1 MAAFK
6 VIAALGFSL
15 LVAVPRVARAWLLH
29 EHTATGRTGLERMQP
44 DSRARFEYAWQ
55 AALRSLPR
63 LCANPSESGEKLYEV
78 QGERSY
84 CVGFGV
90 LTGLSA
96 DHSCSP
102 ENLASTLGSELLLG
116 VLQQGERIEL
126 KLREADVG
134 GNQQSHLDAWHL
146 HHIELQIA
154 DPEYLSRAEQSGAHF
169 QLPRKSGEDLAAYLA
184 RVANG
189 KESSNAIALYV
200 NYHVAALQAAQAAVH
215 GCNVSQGALDC
226 SSDEA
231 RNRAFANAILIEAFA
246 VHFLQDAFSAGHM
259 MSPSGT
265 RSERMGTH
273 DYYCEHGVSAQP
285 WSGTEY
291 VAHGDS
297 FLQAEDLR
305 RVAAAVAASL
315 DEFGAALNPSQ
326 QSQPSAGNL
335 ANPGLDACQAPTI
348 PAGLGQAATQLSALT
363 QLPRPILEPPGLPT
377 FQKELGFYMVPLLGA
392 ALRLGAEDVGIAGK
406 KNDGALFAHR
416 FPLLVFG
423 GLGLGVTA
431 EGITD
436 SSADGSFSAGLN
448 LLLDARPA
456 GSKTGLRLGGG
467 FNFHVPYY
475 LVPGDVIPLAVIAL
489 FDSNEYLKIVRRA
502 SAGGLLG
509 LQRKSSIFWGWK
521 LQFMLGR
528 EGFLAW
534 MPPPDQSDDPATPR
548 NEMTRPAFSLTGT
561 PGYIKIGLPAL
572 SLTALHANS
581 DKVGLDAVWQLGY
594 DLTYYRSSETWW
606 NGAEKGDVYHGLFLA
621 FSYRARRYLLAF

>member
-1 MAAFK
+1 MTAFRF
-6 VIAALGFSL
+6 VAALGFSL
-15 LVAVPRVARAWLLH
+15 LMGAPSVAHAWLLH
-29 EHTATGRTGLERMQP
+29 EHTATGRTGLERM
-44 DSRARFEYAWQ
+44 DAESRARFDYAWQ
-55 AALRSLPR
+55 AAVRSLPR
-63 LCANPSESGEKLYEV
+63 LCTNASESGEKLYQV
-78 QGERSY
+78 QGEHSY

-102 ENLASTLGSELLLG
+102 DNLANTLGTEFLLG
-116 VLQQGERIEL
+116 VLQQGEQIEL

-154 DPEYLSRAEQSGAHF
+154 DPKYLSRAEQNGAHF
-169 QLPRKSGEDLAAYLA
+169 QLPRKPAEDLASYLE
-184 RVANG
+184 RVASG
-189 KESSNAIALYV
+189 RESSNGIALYV
-200 NYHVAALQAAQAAVH
+200 NYHVAALEAARAAVA
-215 GCNVSQGALDC
+215 GCKVNAGALDC
-226 SSDEA
+226 PSDAA

-246 VHFLQDAFSAGHM
+246 IHFLQDGFSAGHM
-259 MSPSGT
+259 MSPTGS

-285 WSGTEY
+285 WSGKEY

-297 FLQAEDLR
+297 FLQSEDLR
-305 RVAAAVAASL
+305 RVAGAVAASL
-315 DEFGAALNPSQ
+315 DEFAAALNPNKQGQLTGS
-326 QSQPSAGNL
+326 NF
-335 ANPGLDACQAPTI
+335 ANAGLDACVAPTI
-348 PAGLGQAATQLSALT
+348 PNGLGKAATQMAALT

-377 FQKELGFYMVPLLGA
+377 FQKELGVYMVPLLGA

-406 KNDGALFAHR
+406 KNDGALFEHR

-423 GLGLGVTA
+423 GIGMGVTA

-456 GSKTGLRLGGG
+456 GSETGLRLGGG

-475 LVPGDVIPLAVIAL
+475 LIPGDVIPLAVVAL

-502 SAGGLLG
+502 SAGGLLD
-509 LQRKSSIFWGWK
+509 LQKKRSIFFGWK
-521 LQFMLGR
+521 LQFMAGR
-528 EGFLAW
+528 EGFMAW
-534 MPPPDQSDDPATPR
+534 MPPPDQSDDPSTKM
-548 NEMTRPAFSLTGT
+548 NEMKRPAFSLNGT
-561 PGYIKIGLPAL
+561 PGYIKLALPAL

-594 DLTYYRSSETWW
+594 DLTYYPRSETFW
-606 NGAEKGDVYHGLFLA
+606 NGAEKGAVYHGLFLA
-621 FSYRARRYLLAF
+621 FSYRARRYLMAL